1 MTRLWVI
8 KDTRTRRDRHGKPRE
23 RAVLGISRGT
33 LHLAGNVVSGPLGQ
47 ERLSLTRAFA
57 RAGRRTVFVVPANT
71 VDWPQG
77 AKYYGFDKLYD
88 ARNAGYRG
96 PKFGYASMPD
106 QYTLEHFRRT
116 ELAQPHRRRVFAE
129 MPHTIE

>member
-47 ERLSLTRAFA
+47 ERLSLTRAKVL
-57 RAGRRTVFVVPANT
+57 RALLLTPPGHVASASELIEYAYGDAEPEYSSHALRTHLSFLNAALKRV
-71 VDWPQG
+71 G
-77 AKYYGFDKLYD
+77 AMIKNRWGF
-88 ARNAGYRG
+88 GWEVI
-96 PKFGYASMPD
+96 S
-106 QYTLEHFRRT
+106 
-116 ELAQPHRRRVFAE
+116 
-129 MPHTIE
+129 